1 MNRASLLILVLKSC
15 VRFACFWKR
24 FWRDGTAP
32 HLADIELILQ
42 KDLPSV
48 PAVRPVQFLGV
59 EKIGLAIP
67 AVGVDQVLVWHVGR
81 RVGRVVSASAINVIL
96 LVLALEVVVFD
107 FLQGGFSLETGR
119 DLRQGRDLWEVA
131 LLARVL
137 SL

>member
-1 MNRASLLILVLKSC
+1 M
-15 VRFACFWKR
+15 
-24 FWRDGTAP
+24 
-32 HLADIELILQ
+32 
-42 KDLPSV
+42 

-67 AVGVDQVLVWHVGR
+67 AVGVNQVLVGHVGR